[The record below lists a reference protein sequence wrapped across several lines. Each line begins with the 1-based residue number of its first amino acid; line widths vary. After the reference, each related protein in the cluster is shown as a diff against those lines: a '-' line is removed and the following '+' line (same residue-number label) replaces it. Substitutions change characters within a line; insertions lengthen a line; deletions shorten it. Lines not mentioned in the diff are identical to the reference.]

1 MPRPRKV
8 PLVPPVH
15 TEPLRVR
22 AELLGDRLR
31 QGFQACLSSLG
42 LEGARVGEVARKLK
56 VQPVLAS
63 RLVRCLEHQNPV
75 AVVFHAPGP
84 EPLRDALEGFSQAG
98 APDEPVLQLV
108 QAIEHLDQMIRFEF
122 GDQRGL
128 EAALA
133 PWVSGGMASL
143 VPRQRL
149 AIHRSAMESEGL
161 EIEASSFSVAFVPA
175 TEGTWRSVRVTR
187 LLGVTRW
194 LPEATFG
201 VAMDRP
207 QDEAT
212 CEVEGLDGKSFF
224 EGGLAALRQDDF
236 ALRAPAE
243 LSAREVEGAVIY
255 DLQPTG
261 FGSRAAVDLN
271 LVERARTP
279 TPMRRPSAE
288 ASFGASTVAAGA
300 VGHQML
306 EVLLPRGLFEPLS
319 PEAVSYCTLERGTAL
334 VAGQPGREAD
344 LRTVLE
350 EVQQL
355 ELSSPEVALEQFPR
369 HADLLTHALESS
381 DADPSDFLLY
391 RILVQRPFPWIQL
404 FLSWMHPDQPREQ
417 WIPERELYQ

>member
-1 MPRPRKV
+1 
-8 PLVPPVH
+8 
-15 TEPLRVR
+15 
-22 AELLGDRLR
+22 
-31 QGFQACLSSLG
+31 
-42 LEGARVGEVARKLK
+42 
-56 VQPVLAS
+56 
-63 RLVRCLEHQNPV
+63 
-75 AVVFHAPGP
+75 
-84 EPLRDALEGFSQAG
+84 
-98 APDEPVLQLV
+98 
-108 QAIEHLDQMIRFEF
+108 
-122 GDQRGL
+122 
-128 EAALA
+128 
-133 PWVSGGMASL
+133 MASL

-175 TEGTWRSVRVTR
+175 TEGAWRSVRVTR
-187 LLGVTRW
+187 MLGVTRW

-279 TPMRRPSAE
+279 TPMRRPRAE

-355 ELSSPEVALEQFPR
+355 EFSSPEVALEQFPR